1 MASTAATS
9 GVFMRGPPPG
19 EETQTKLNA
28 LSEQFNSFFGDL
40 EEETAVRKKAE
51 ESRFVRIEREL
62 GRLEKAINVETRRR
76 IEATKLLQQQFED
89 KIDALQHSFREELK
103 KNTEMLQA
111 QIVELN
117 SKVGE
122 LEVRMDEERENREH
136 EIQRHNKDVLEK
148 FDAHTKEF
156 EVEKVTRLEREAQL
170 LKRIGDEAFR
180 VQQKIAQ
187 ERIQRDGEIVQMKNE
202 FWAATKAR
210 DKADEVFKSEMLRKM
225 AVVQRELDVETKAR
239 EQSEEQLVNAI
250 NDYTKALQDGLRVIN
265 RTRPEEGA

>member
-1 MASTAATS
+1 MASTATS
-9 GVFMRGPPPG
+9 GVFMRGAPPG

-28 LSEQFNSFFGDL
+28 LSEQFNNFFGDL

-89 KIDALQHSFREELK
+89 KIDALQHSFRDELK

-111 QIVELN
+111 QITDLN
-117 SKVGE
+117 EKVGE
-122 LEVRMDEERENREH
+122 LEVRMDEERENRER

-156 EVEKVTRLEREAQL
+156 EVEKVRAPRESAAAGLSERA
-170 LKRIGDEAFR
+170 KGVRAHSAPSPFR
-180 VQQKIAQ
+180 VL
-187 ERIQRDGEIVQMKNE
+187 
-202 FWAATKAR
+202 AR
-210 DKADEVFKSEMLRKM
+210 RRSRGWS
-225 AVVQRELDVETKAR
+225 AR
-239 EQSEEQLVNAI
+239 RSCSSGSA
-250 NDYTKALQDGLRVIN
+250 
-265 RTRPEEGA
+265 TRPSACSRRSRRSASSATARLCR